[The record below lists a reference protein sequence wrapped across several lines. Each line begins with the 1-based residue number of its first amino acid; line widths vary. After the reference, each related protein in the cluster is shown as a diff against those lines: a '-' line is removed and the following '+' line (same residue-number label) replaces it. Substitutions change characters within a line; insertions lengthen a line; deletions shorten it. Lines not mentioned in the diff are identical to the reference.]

1 MEKVTNISPKAPHKP
16 INKVKRTLLLLG
28 GLFLLVEAYY
38 ITAFINTYPM
48 VSGLTLLKDH
58 SDFGRLLSSVGLS
71 YSVFVSVY
79 FLFRK
84 SLKHPL
90 KVAFF
95 ASLISG
101 FSIYNGVEKA
111 VDRFVN
117 SASEE
122 TILCGVLGN
131 YAKKNF
137 LMGEGEAV
145 PFWNSESNFT
155 KFEDIQLGLVLL
167 PAALCTNKQVLSESF
182 ATNKL
187 RSDFKGMVETAVDSR
202 ANNEIRM
209 INNKFQPKIN
219 KLKLN
224 LKSIRDGHIR
234 VVNQSSDY
242 RFQKALKR
250 YHRALSKGGVR
261 WKAMQALEQLASDV
275 YNKKKKTPSAS
286 YFYDKIIRA
295 ELTDKQN
302 ELIKGQISPN
312 RDILKEFKKHIE
324 VEKSRTIATLVS
336 AWSKG
341 KTVIGT
347 HATRAMKQSV
357 KAVIS
362 PLILIS
368 FSGLSILLAIAS
380 LCSLLIPEPKQSF
393 SSKAREISTKALY
406 KTSKLIL
413 SPLLIIP
420 AIVLFIPITQ
430 TQEFMLK
437 DIEAGNK
444 KVLLNSLLK
453 TQFFVYP
460 KLMGAF
466 QALNIRPSLDMT
478 PSILKEEKQ
487 LIDHYSKTFDQS
499 FIEKKYTTPSLQS
512 VVFSSIAMDSYGKL
526 KERHIEDL
534 NTITS
539 FYSTRCKYDNFD
551 TDALSCI
558 KMNYMKALAMT
569 DEGSSFNKTWLTI
582 VAKAKS
588 LATMVIE
595 KMDNY

>member
-1 MEKVTNISPKAPHKP
+1 
-16 INKVKRTLLLLG
+16 
-28 GLFLLVEAYY
+28 
-38 ITAFINTYPM
+38 M

-58 SDFGRLLSSVGLS
+58 SDFGRVLSSVGLS

-84 SLKHPL
+84 SINYPL
-90 KVAFF
+90 RAAFF

-101 FSIYNGVEKA
+101 FSIYHGVEKA
-111 VDRFVN
+111 VDRYVD

-122 TILCGVLGN
+122 TVLCGFLGN

-145 PFWNSESNFT
+145 PFWSSESNFT

-167 PAALCTNKQVLSESF
+167 PAALCTNKQILSESF
-182 ATNKL
+182 ATSKL
-187 RSDFKGMVETAVDSR
+187 RSDFKGMVETAVDTK

-209 INNKFQPKIN
+209 INDYLYPKID
-219 KLKLN
+219 KLKFK
-224 LKSIRDGHIR
+224 LKSIRDGHIK

-250 YHRALSKGGVR
+250 YNHALRSGGVNR
-261 WKAMQALEQLASDV
+261 SASNELVRLANDV

-302 ELIKGQISPN
+302 ELIKGLISPN
-312 RDILKEFKKHIE
+312 RNLLKEFKKLIE
-324 VEKSRTIATLVS
+324 EEKPRTVATLVS
-336 AWSKG
+336 GWSKG
-341 KTVIGT
+341 KAVDGT
-347 HATRAMKQSV
+347 HATIAMKHSF

-368 FSGLSILLAIAS
+368 FSGLSILLALAS

-393 SSKAREISTKALY
+393 ASAGSEISSNALY
-406 KTSKLIL
+406 KAGKLLL

-420 AIVLFIPITQ
+420 AIVLFIPVTQ

-437 DIEAGNK
+437 DLDEGNK
-444 KVLLNSLLK
+444 KVLINSLLK

-466 QALNIRPSLDMT
+466 QVLNVRPSLDMT
-478 PSILKEEKQ
+478 PAVLKEEKQ
-487 LIDHYSKTFDQS
+487 LTDHFSKTIDQS

-512 VVFSSIAMDSYGKL
+512 VVFSSIAMDSYDKL
-526 KERHIEDL
+526 EERHIEHL
-534 NTITS
+534 NAITS
-539 FYSTRCKYDNFD
+539 FYSAGCKNNNFD
-551 TDALSCI
+551 ADSLSCS
-558 KMNYMKALAMT
+558 KMNYMKALALT
-569 DEGSSFNKTWLTI
+569 NEGNAFNKAWVTI
-582 VAKAKS
+582 LSKVKS
-588 LATMVIE
+588 LVTMLTSSTS
-595 KMDNY
+595 